1 VDTISIQYCFT
12 LSSGSQKVFHLRL
25 DAKTLDLIIDSPCV
39 MPLWTNLDFNQCP
52 NCPLTSDS
60 HPYCPLAISLIDI
73 VEFFDEFISYDQ
85 IRLSVSTEER
95 EISQKTTAQK
105 GLSSLMGL
113 VMATSGCPHT
123 AFFKPMARFHLP
135 LASKEETIY
144 RATSMY
150 LLAQYFLKNEGKTA
164 DFDLDGL
171 RKIYQDI
178 QVVNTSIAKRLGA
191 WTSKDSTLNAIV
203 LLDLYARALPQ
214 VLEDSLKDIHYLFS
228 PFFNQG

>member
-1 VDTISIQYCFT
+1 MYTISIQYFFT
-12 LSSGSQKVFHLRL
+12 LPSGSEKVFHLKL
-25 DAKTLDLIIDSPCV
+25 DAKTLDLITDSPSV
-39 MPLWTNLDFNQCP
+39 LPLWTNLDFNQCP
-52 NCPLTSDS
+52 NCPLTVDS
-60 HPYCPLAISLIDI
+60 QPNCPLAISLIDI
-73 VEFFDEFISYDQ
+73 VDFFDDFISYDK
-85 IRLSVSTEER
+85 ISLCVSTEER
-95 EISQKTTAQK
+95 EISQKTTTQK
-105 GLSSLMGL
+105 GLSSLIGL

-123 AFFKPMARFHLP
+123 AYFKPMARFHLP

-150 LLAQYFLKNEGKTA
+150 LLAQYFVKNEGKAA

-171 RKIYQDI
+171 RKIYKDI
-178 QVVNTSIAKRLGA
+178 QVVNTSVARRLAA

-203 LLDLYARALPQ
+203 LLDLHAKALPQ